1 MSKLS
6 KYLNV
11 FRDIDYTTFSYWGD
25 DLEEQIKELSRDHDE
40 IIYLPELS
48 MSIGGY
54 AFADTSEQFG
64 WMFFQIGDGQ
74 YEMSRY
80 HLSDMVH
87 HDAYIVPMETLSE
100 LRDERDMLM
109 EHTGTL
115 EVVASD
121 PNFDIIR
128 FTDGGGRVVSYWTSD
143 EKSENY
149 TRISVPEAYGAIL
162 ANPQTT
168 IVISKAGLAWEV
180 LSAMVQASRD
190 HQEIDPESD
199 EAIEFQALASV
210 DMGGVMARLIGQ

>member
-1 MSKLS
+1 MSKRS
-6 KYLNV
+6 KYLNA

-109 EHTGTL
+109 ENTGTR
-115 EVVASD
+115 EVVASE
-121 PNFDIIR
+121 PNVDMIR
-128 FTDGGGRVVSYWTSD
+128 CMDGGGRVERSCTSGD
-143 EKSENY
+143 KYDN
-149 TRISVPEAYGAIL
+149 
-162 ANPQTT
+162 
-168 IVISKAGLAWEV
+168 
-180 LSAMVQASRD
+180 
-190 HQEIDPESD
+190 
-199 EAIEFQALASV
+199 
-210 DMGGVMARLIGQ
+210 